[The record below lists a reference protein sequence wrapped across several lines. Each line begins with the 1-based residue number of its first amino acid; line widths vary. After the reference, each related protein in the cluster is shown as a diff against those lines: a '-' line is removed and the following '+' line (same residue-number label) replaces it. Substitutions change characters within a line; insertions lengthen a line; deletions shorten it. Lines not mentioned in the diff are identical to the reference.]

1 MSNGDLLLNDDDDE
15 YDEAK
20 WSYAT
25 RGGGTCPWQKCG
37 GPVPCISVR
46 DQSLIDESGT
56 F

>member
-1 MSNGDLLLNDDDDE
+1 MSNGDLLLDDDDDD

-20 WSYAT
+20 LSYAI
-25 RGGGTCPWQKCG
+25 RGGGTFPWQKCG
-37 GPVPCISVR
+37 GPVPGSSGR